1 MATEGGAS
9 KNANRAHV
17 RALRGTGVPSAAKGV
32 DGVKRRAT
40 DDAIYTEDVA
50 VGTAGS
56 VLNGIKVTTDGA
68 VVTTTTNP
76 GPTTLLNGVRVS
88 ASGAV
93 WITTAGPGPTSKFIS
108 HPRLGDILVSAD
120 GAWHVA

>member
-1 MATEGGAS
+1 MPTEDGKS
-9 KNANRAHV
+9 KNANRADV
-17 RALRGTGVPSAAKGV
+17 RALRGTGVPSAAKGR
-32 DGVKRRAT
+32 DGVKRRST
-40 DDAIYTEDVA
+40 DDAVYTEDVA

-56 VLNGIKVTTDGA
+56 VLNGIKVTHDGA

-76 GPTTLLNGVRVS
+76 GPTTLQNGVRVS

-93 WITTAGPGPTSKFIS
+93 WITTTGPGPTSRMIY

>member
-1 MATEGGAS
+1 MPTEHGAA
-9 KNANRAHV
+9 KNANRAHT

-32 DGVKRRAT
+32 DGIKRRAT
-40 DDAIYTEDVA
+40 DDAIYTEDSA

-56 VLNGIKVTTDGA
+56 ILNGIKVTHDGA

-76 GPTTLLNGVRVS
+76 GPTLLQNGVRVN
-88 ASGAV
+88 AGGAV
-93 WITTAGPGPTSKFIS
+93 FVTTASPSATSRMIR